1 MLIPVSASFSTRL
14 PFTGA
19 KEPSSRFS
27 RPQLWLVGV
36 ENRPER
42 CFAVSSKVGKRTE
55 LMVPKKG
62 LEPPHPCGYM
72 DLNHARLPIP
82 PLRPVAQ
89 LPRPRPRE
97 NCKIRFYRCL
107 RFRSNHSA
115 PAAKKFVRD
124 GRVQP
129 GQVCGSRRIIS
140 RHARNSGPDR
150 GRSPETRVGSAK
162 PRPARIGAA
171 GRRTQSTGFSSAITE
186 SWREWHSGHRGIEE
200 SFAVARG
207 YPKRLRR

>member
-42 CFAVSSKVGKRTE
+42 CFAVSSKVGKRTK
-55 LMVPKKG
+55 LLVPKKG

-82 PLRPVAQ
+82 PLRHEAAPSGRTPDVVDPTIFTDALIHVNAAPARNPVA
-89 LPRPRPRE
+89 LPKRNGARGSLAPVAE
-97 NCKIRFYRCL
+97 ETAKL
-107 RFRSNHSA
+107 SA
-115 PAAKKFVRD
+115 
-124 GRVQP
+124 
-129 GQVCGSRRIIS
+129 
-140 RHARNSGPDR
+140 
-150 GRSPETRVGSAK
+150 RSPK
-162 PRPARIGAA
+162 
-171 GRRTQSTGFSSAITE
+171 
-186 SWREWHSGHRGIEE
+186 
-200 SFAVARG
+200 
-207 YPKRLRR
+207 